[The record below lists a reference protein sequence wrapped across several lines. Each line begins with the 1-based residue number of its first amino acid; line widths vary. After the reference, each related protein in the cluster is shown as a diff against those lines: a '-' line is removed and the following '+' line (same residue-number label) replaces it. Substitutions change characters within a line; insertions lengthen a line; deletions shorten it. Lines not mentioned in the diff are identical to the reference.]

1 MNIHADSLKSYRVT
15 LCEAEDDGFL
25 PEIIFECWA
34 EDAGH
39 AREQAENAYP
49 DCMINGVFDQ

>member
-25 PEIIFECWA
+25 PEIIFECGRRCWLH
-34 EDAGH
+34 AGSRRKTPTPT
-39 AREQAENAYP
+39 A
-49 DCMINGVFDQ
+49 